1 MKGLI
6 TACALCLSYHSH
18 ASLLLEE
25 SVTVCLSVPAYAGLQ
40 IPSAINFES
49 ISKNSKG
56 ASKRFR
62 ATDELLL
69 ESNVP
74 VQLVAF
80 APSVSNG
87 IDTFTPNVFID
98 NKKDQ
103 IFIDYVA
110 GVQSLDIRMDINLPE
125 YEIQKAGEYNGTLDV
140 VVMADLAVKG
150 CL

>member
-1 MKGLI
+1 M
-6 TACALCLSYHSH
+6 
-18 ASLLLEE
+18 
-25 SVTVCLSVPAYAGLQ
+25 
-40 IPSAINFES
+40 
-49 ISKNSKG
+49 
-56 ASKRFR
+56 
-62 ATDELLL
+62 
-69 ESNVP
+69 
-74 VQLVAF
+74 QLVAF

-98 NKKDQ
+98 NKQDQ

-140 VVMADLAVKG
+140 VVMADLAVES

>member
-1 MKGLI
+1 MKGVI
-6 TACALCLSYHSH
+6 AACTLCLSYHSH

-25 SVTVCLSVPAYAGLQ
+25 SAKVCLSVPAYANLQ
-40 IPSAINFES
+40 IPSVINFES

-62 ATDELLL
+62 ASDELLL

-74 VQLVAF
+74 VQIVAI
-80 APSVSNG
+80 APSISNG
-87 IDTFTPNVFID
+87 IETYTPNVFID
-98 NKKDQ
+98 DKKDQ
-103 IFIDYVA
+103 TFIDYVA

-125 YEIQKAGEYNGTLDV
+125 NEIQKAGEYTGTLDV
-140 VVMADLAVKG
+140 VVMADFAVEG